1 MKRNK
6 LVLRSFLLAT
16 AIAVSGTIMAQVEV
30 GVRAGVNLS
39 NLTIKDADGKTVNGA
54 KLTPGFNAG
63 LTFDIP
69 VADEFYIQP
78 GALFSMKGAKLE
90 KNAHEYFNADA
101 YSPADAGDYTRLST
115 YNLEVPVN
123 FIFKPAA
130 GNGNLLIGAGPYFSY
145 ALGGKYK
152 RVTSSYGTESGKLEF
167 ANDYNDF
174 GDDPGK
180 MTFGKRADVGANLL
194 FGYEFASRFS
204 VQLNGQLGLT
214 NLEPKSDGRKPD
226 EVLKNNNFGLSIGYK
241 F

>member
-1 MKRNK
+1 MKQSK
-6 LVLRSFLLAT
+6 LVLKSLLVA
-16 AIAVSGTIMAQVEV
+16 AAVMVAGTVSAQVAV

-39 NLTIKDADGKTVNGA
+39 NLTIKDADGKTVDGA

-69 VADEFYIQP
+69 VADEFYVQP

-90 KNAHEYFNADA
+90 KNAHEYFNANDYA
-101 YSPADAGDYTRLST
+101 PAAAGDYTRLNT

-145 ALGGKYK
+145 ALGGNFK
-152 RVTSSYGTESGKLEF
+152 RVTDAYGTETGKLEF

-174 GDDPGK
+174 SSDADK
-180 MTFGKRADVGANLL
+180 MSFGKRADVGANLL
-194 FGYEFASRFS
+194 FGYEFMNRFS

-214 NLEPKSDGRKPD
+214 NLEPKSDGKKPE

>member
-1 MKRNK
+1 MKRSK
-6 LVLRSFLLAT
+6 LVLKSFLLAA
-16 AIAVSGTIMAQVEV
+16 AIAVSGAAMAQVEV

-39 NLTIKDADGKTVNGA
+39 NLTIKDADGKTVDGA

-78 GALFSMKGAKLE
+78 GALFSMKGARLE

-101 YSPADAGDYTRLST
+101 YSAADAGDYTRLNT

-145 ALGGKYK
+145 ALGGKFK
-152 RVTSSYGTESGKLEF
+152 RVTNRFGTESGKLEF

-174 GDDPGK
+174 
-180 MTFGKRADVGANLL
+180 
-194 FGYEFASRFS
+194 SS
-204 VQLNGQLGLT
+204 
-214 NLEPKSDGRKPD
+214 
-226 EVLKNNNFGLSIGYK
+226 
-241 F
+241 